1 MGAVLAWWELR
12 PCRTC
17 PQRTARGPQTRP
29 AHGFK
34 IAALGMGQAR
44 GVTMDDEKSVFGAAA
59 LAITGSVATQALVGT
74 RTISTPFG
82 DLPAGAAIG
91 IGGLWLAKRSKKKST
106 RRKLLYG
113 AIGSLSGQAAVQ
125 TYKMEIDVFSMGS
138 DMIAGDDEG

>member
-1 MGAVLAWWELR
+1 
-12 PCRTC
+12 
-17 PQRTARGPQTRP
+17 
-29 AHGFK
+29 
-34 IAALGMGQAR
+34 
-44 GVTMDDEKSVFGAAA
+44 MDDEKSVFGAAA